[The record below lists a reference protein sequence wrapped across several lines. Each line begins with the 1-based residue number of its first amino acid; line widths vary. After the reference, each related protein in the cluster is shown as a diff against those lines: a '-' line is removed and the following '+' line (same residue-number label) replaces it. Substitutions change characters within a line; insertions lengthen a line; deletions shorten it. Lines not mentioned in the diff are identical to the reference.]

1 MSPSAAPS
9 ATCAEAAFTEPFF
22 FASNY
27 SFNFVANASVIGEA
41 TMWFTK
47 YDTAAILPASEVAH
61 LTDEARAKLVPDLWV
76 VDRSTCTW
84 MQARDTCAAPYW
96 TVDAAAQTYTVAVCD
111 FAPGG
116 APSELRL
123 FFHVAPT
130 AVAHWFDDAS
140 AASLTVYRTW
150 WPLSVQLV
158 LNATSSTDLDFGL
171 LSAAELADTL
181 LAPTANS
188 GRAIAG
194 GRWGPAWPAAHS
206 SRAQIAAW
214 TFNIAL
220 FVCAVAA
227 LLDMLLVSAEVKWN
241 SDTSYT
247 FFLSLVHSLLTAD
260 GIKVAVLTSV
270 AALLVPIGSAP
281 KSKAA
286 KRFRRVLH
294 GVANFLQAIL

>member
-1 MSPSAAPS
+1 MVDTWTPRATDTGLEGAEAADSTWVPAGRLVVAVAEWDDDPHSAVAASTVGHSPRRPKPQKAARSPFLSRRKAAAKAPEGTSALAILQPRLGIVLAPEGGRQEPLFVPALRVDGWRSPRLLGPYDRLRASFAPS
-9 ATCAEAAFTEPFF
+9 A
-22 FASNY
+22 
-27 SFNFVANASVIGEA
+27 
-41 TMWFTK
+41 
-47 YDTAAILPASEVAH
+47 LP
-61 LTDEARAKLVPDLWV
+61 PD
-76 VDRSTCTW
+76 
-84 MQARDTCAAPYW
+84 
-96 TVDAAAQTYTVAVCD
+96 
-111 FAPGG
+111 
-116 APSELRL
+116 
-123 FFHVAPT
+123 H
-130 AVAHWFDDAS
+130 
-140 AASLTVYRTW
+140 
-150 WPLSVQLV
+150 
-158 LNATSSTDLDFGL
+158 DLDFEL